1 MSTASRLCLLYRGP
15 LASCNY
21 GCSYCPFV
29 VASDAAQLEQDRA
42 DLARF
47 VDWATAYN
55 AGPLA
60 IFFTPRG
67 EALIHRPY
75 RQALAQ
81 LSRLPHVERVAV
93 QTNLSAPL
101 DWLEDCAPE
110 RVGIWATYH
119 REKADRERFLARCRR
134 LHEAGVSL
142 SVGVVGLRS
151 ELETIEQLRAEL
163 PEAIYLWVNAYK
175 REEGY
180 YRPEEIER
188 LSAIDPLF
196 GFNLTPQPS
205 LGRACATGRS
215 VLAVEGD
222 GSVRRC
228 HFVDRELGNLYE
240 TPLAELC
247 DEAPCP
253 NESCH
258 CHIGYVHLEHLRLH
272 EVFGAGILE
281 RARPAGTQGASRES
295 LHAASRG

>member
-1 MSTASRLCLLYRGP
+1 MSTSQRLSLLYRGP

-21 GCSYCPFV
+21 GCSYCPFP
-29 VASDAAQLEQDRA
+29 VAGDQALLDQDRR

-47 VDWATAYN
+47 VDWATACS

-67 EALIHRPY
+67 EALIHRSY
-75 RQALAQ
+75 RAALAQ
-81 LSRLPHVERVAV
+81 LSRLPHIERVAV

-101 DWLEDCAPE
+101 DWLDDCVPE

-119 REKADRERFLARCRR
+119 REKANRERFLAHCRK
-134 LHEAGVSL
+134 LHEAGISL

-151 ELETIEQLRAEL
+151 ELEAIERLRAEL
-163 PEAIYLWVNAYK
+163 PDAIYLWVNAYK
-175 REEGY
+175 REANY
-180 YRPEEIER
+180 YLDSEVAR
-188 LSAIDPLF
+188 LRAVDPLF
-196 GFNLTPQPS
+196 LFNLEPQPS

-228 HFVDRELGNLYE
+228 HFVERPLGNLYRA
-240 TPLAELC
+240 PLAELR

-253 NESCH
+253 NERCR
-258 CHIGYVHLEHLRLH
+258 CHIGYVHLEHLRLQ
-272 EVFGAGILE
+272 EVFGDGILE
-281 RARPAGTQGASRES
+281 RARPAWTHGAARRSP
-295 LHAASRG
+295 HAASRG